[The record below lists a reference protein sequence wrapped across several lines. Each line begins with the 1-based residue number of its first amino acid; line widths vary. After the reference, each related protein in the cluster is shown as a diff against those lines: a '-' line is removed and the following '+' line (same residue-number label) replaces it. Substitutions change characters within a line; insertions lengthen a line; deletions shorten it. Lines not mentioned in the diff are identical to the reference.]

1 MYVCV
6 SLLDVE
12 RSSTVPPLLH
22 LVSFVWFGVNGAR
35 NLSRES
41 EGFGDSKPGNTFE
54 GW

>member
-1 MYVCV
+1 MYV
-6 SLLDVE
+6 SLLDAE

-22 LVSFVWFGVNGAR
+22 LVSFAWVGVNGAR

-41 EGFGDSKPGNTFE
+41 EGFGDSKPDSTFG